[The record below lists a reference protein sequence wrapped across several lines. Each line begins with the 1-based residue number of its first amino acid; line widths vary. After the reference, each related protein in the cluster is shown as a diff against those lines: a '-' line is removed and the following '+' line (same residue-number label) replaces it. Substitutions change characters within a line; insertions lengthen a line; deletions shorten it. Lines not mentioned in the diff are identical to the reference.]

1 LDLRSKTGLALL
13 GLALT
18 CAPVQAAAHV
28 DKPAK
33 TGATT
38 GHKSSKASGKSSSA
52 HGRAGKRRGGT
63 PSSKTGK
70 AGKRGRPLT
79 RAEKK
84 AEAARQALL
93 MVQTI
98 RLRSAFVASSTLRPM
113 AQQLASMRSPSGYAA
128 VAAYAQSHPGAG
140 AATAYLALGH
150 AYSLD
155 HRYTEAADSFAKA
168 GRADDP
174 LSDYSD
180 YLRAQAL
187 VSAQR
192 YADAVPLLDH
202 FADRHPDSIFDVNA
216 PLLLADAYLDANNGA
231 GAVQV
236 LEPMLGTGEAGH
248 ADFKLALARAYQSS
262 GQTGKAIALYRSI
275 YVGQPLT
282 YEASEARAYLVAM
295 GAGPSAAERKIHAD
309 ELFNAKRYSEASL
322 EYSAVRND
330 SSLTPQDRDALL
342 LYNAVCD
349 LRLKHLSRKD
359 VDKLQ
364 ATSDDTAALKL
375 YLYAEISR
383 SEKNRAEH
391 DADIAQMIEKYPQS
405 RWLEEALYS
414 GGNMY
419 LLTHDATQ
427 AIYHYKLLVERFPNS
442 IYAPS
447 SHWRWAWMEYRL
459 RNYSEAARLMDEQV
473 VRYGAG
479 IEAPSALYWRGRIY
493 EEEEHDFTHAAA
505 YYRSLVANY
514 TNYYYGD
521 LAKKRLAILG
531 NQTEISP
538 TPALAAVRKVT
549 VPDLTDVVP
558 ENDPHVIKAKLL
570 ANAALNEYI
579 APEIAASP
587 GSGEWGALAQAQIYS
602 SYGEVTRAL
611 QSMKHSGISFFAI
624 PTNEVPTAY
633 WKLIFPQ
640 PYWGDLVA
648 DSEKNGLD
656 PYMVAS
662 LIRQESEF
670 NAGAVSPA
678 RAIGL
683 MQLLPSVGKENAK
696 KEGLRGFN
704 ASELLNPA
712 INLEL
717 GTRNLRQVLD
727 RFGGQPEYALAAYN
741 AGDVP
746 VRQWMAA
753 GDYKDIPEF
762 VESIPYTETREYVE
776 AIMRNRELY
785 RALYSGR

>member
-1 LDLRSKTGLALL
+1 MDLRSKTGLALL

-236 LEPMLGTGEAGH
+236 LEPMLGTGEADH

-322 EYSAVRND
+322 EYSAIRND

-493 EEEEHDFTHAAA
+493 EEEEHDFTRAAA

-656 PYMVAS
+656 PYLVAS